1 MVKLKSYC
9 CEYLSRNLNS
19 KNVHTAVDLAVRHG
33 LYDLQ
38 RRGFSFLQRSF
49 SYIYDHDHE
58 ELIQYGPQL
67 VIGIVFDNWIISI
80 FLILTSFFLFFYEA
94 FLQEKGWS
102 LPADLVLKFLSSWV
116 NADLA
121 SREQYFPDLLYSIN
135 WQNVNSSFI
144 ASHLEEEQ
152 LYHNS
157 QEAIYSLI
165 SVAESK
171 HVYLGQRYHEMY
183 QSLNVPEQELDELN
197 DSNR

>member
-1 MVKLKSYC
+1 MNYF
-9 CEYLSRNLNS
+9 N
-19 KNVHTAVDLAVRHG
+19 
-33 LYDLQ
+33 
-38 RRGFSFLQRSF
+38 FSN
-49 SYIYDHDHE
+49 
-58 ELIQYGPQL
+58 
-67 VIGIVFDNWIISI
+67 FDD
-80 FLILTSFFLFFYEA
+80 FFLFFYEA
-94 FLQEKGWS
+94 FLQEKGLS

-165 SVAESK
+165 SVAVSK